1 MAFFTRPE
9 LGAVVPDVGDED
21 ESGELGGV
29 RSESSTL
36 TRGEKLLAEDDQIDG
51 LDESASSDDEAEG
64 AEETTEKAEV
74 SRTVE
79 GRESPANQRFDYV
92 VDRTLGVQV

>member
-9 LGAVVPDVGDED
+9 LGVPAVGEED
-21 ESGELGGV
+21 EGEGDGLGEV

-36 TRGEKLLAEDDQIDG
+36 TRGEKLLG
-51 LDESASSDDEAEG
+51 VAEG
-64 AEETTEKAEV
+64 VEGEESSSEEDGDAD

>member
-1 MAFFTRPE
+1 MAFFTRTD
-9 LGAVVPDVGDED
+9 LGAPAVGEED
-21 ESGELGGV
+21 ELTDLGEV

-36 TRGEKLLAEDDQIDG
+36 TRGETLVGLVGETADG
-51 LDESASSDDEAEG
+51 DESSSDDEGDAD
-64 AEETTEKAEV
+64 

-79 GRESPANQRFDYV
+79 GRESPANQIFDYV